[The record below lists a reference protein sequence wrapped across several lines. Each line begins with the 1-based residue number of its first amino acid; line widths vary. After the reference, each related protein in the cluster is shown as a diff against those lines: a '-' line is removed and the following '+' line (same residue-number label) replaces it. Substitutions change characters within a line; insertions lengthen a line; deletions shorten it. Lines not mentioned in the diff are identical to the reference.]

1 MSHAIKLQAV
11 PLTREKSLFTLVENR
26 TTYSLEN
33 CELNVFETHQKA
45 ENVNLAFGDLV
56 LTSMLRGKKVMHL
69 FDQPGFDYLPGE
81 SVIVPPSE
89 VMRIDFP
96 EARPDNPTQCIALA
110 ISNEMIRKTLEVLN
124 DKFPKASDGKAWD
137 VDYASFHLDN
147 NRDLA
152 DIINRFIRISTKEF
166 SKEKDIIA
174 ELALRE
180 LLIRLMQTQAREI
193 MEKSHSQLAGNNRL
207 AFVVQFIKSNLRE
220 NITIDQLSDKACMSK
235 PHFYRCFKEE
245 LGISPAEFILQERL
259 KMAKEYLKNPRN
271 QVTQV
276 CYMAG
281 FNNPNYFIRA
291 FKADTGMAPKVF
303 QNQFIS

>member
-1 MSHAIKLQAV
+1 MNQAIKIQTL
-11 PLTREKSLFTLVENR
+11 PLTPERSLFTLVENR

-45 ENVNLAFGDLV
+45 ERVNLAFGDLV

-89 VMRIDFP
+89 VMSIDFP

-124 DKFPKASDGKAWD
+124 DKFPKISDGKAWD
-137 VDYASFHLDN
+137 VDYDSFHLNN
-147 NRDLA
+147 NRELA
-152 DIINRFIRISTKEF
+152 DIINRFIRISTKDF
-166 SKEKDIIA
+166 SKEKDLIA

-180 LLIRLMQTQAREI
+180 LLIRLMQTQAREVL
-193 MEKSHSQLAGNNRL
+193 EKSHSQLAGNNRL
-207 AFVVQFIKSNLRE
+207 AFVIQYIKSNLRE
-220 NITIDQLSDKACMSK
+220 NLSIDMLAEKACMSK
-235 PHFYRCFKEE
+235 PHFFRCFKEE
-245 LGISPAEFILQERL
+245 LGLSPAEFILQERL
-259 KMAKEYLKNPRN
+259 KLAKSHLKNSSL
-271 QVTQV
+271 QISEV

-291 FKADTGMAPKVF
+291 FKAETGLTPKVF
-303 QNQFIS
+303 QKQFVA